1 VGRAPAWDIAFL
13 FLSRLGQD
21 RQQFVFAAGGEA
33 GRTWPVQALSRSQ
46 ASRSASRASRGRWC
60 KPAATAAAPDRVD
73 QPSQPGSISH
83 IASESGPIY
92 SRTAWASSQLA
103 GATTTGP
110 LCPLTAPPRLSQ
122 TCISRCK
129 TESPRRPQP
138 CTRRRMTV
146 RCFTI
151 THLSLQGWWR
161 PQLTTGGPTT
171 TTAFPWS
178 ATARS
183 VWPRLNAPS
192 PSTGGSPTRPAPLR
206 PHLHRPCARTG
217 PCTGTRT
224 PACAGP
230 RGPSGR
236 RHLEACSSARRP
248 ISTPDPDGPLRGS
261 GE

>member
-1 VGRAPAWDIAFL
+1 MVQTRRDSCG
-13 FLSRLGQD
+13 SRP
-21 RQQFVFAAGGEA
+21 GG
-33 GRTWPVQALSRSQ
+33 PS
-46 ASRSASRASRGRWC
+46 
-60 KPAATAAAPDRVD
+60 
-73 QPSQPGSISH
+73 SQPGAISH
-83 IASESGPIY
+83 IVSESGPMY

-151 THLSLQGWWR
+151 THLSSQGWWR
-161 PQLTTGGPTT
+161 LQLTTGGSTT

-217 PCTGTRT
+217 PCTGTPSAPAKGSIRAAT
-224 PACAGP
+224 PGSLFIVTSA
-230 RGPSGR
+230 
-236 RHLEACSSARRP
+236 LSARLIPTVR
-248 ISTPDPDGPLRGS
+248 
-261 GE
+261 